1 MKRWPFPAETIMASA
16 FIDQQGKMEKRS
28 NGMME

>member
-16 FIDQQGKMEKRS
+16 FIDERGSIEKWNNGVME
-28 NGMME
+28 